1 MKLNKKFILT
11 SFTQLRETSLALPKK
26 KERIYIYIYFN
37 NKLITLTDCII
48 SIIKE
53 FLEKIKY
60 HLQIF
65 QGRKIFL
72 LHNMFKLCYSFSWIM
87 FRAKPH

>member
-1 MKLNKKFILT
+1 MKLNKKFIFT

-26 KERIYIYIYFN
+26 KENLFFFFN
-37 NKLITLTDCII
+37 NKFITLTDCII

-53 FLEKIKY
+53 FLEKLKY